1 MSRILTLYFPSF
13 TIGSVQKNISRKY
26 SEHQLF
32 GLNVLMV
39 LGKKNRLNLG
49 GGLRL
54 QVSGMQALT
63 SLSPD

>member
-13 TIGSVQKNISRKY
+13 TIGSFQNISWKY

-32 GLNVLMV
+32 GLNALMF

-49 GGLRL
+49 GRLRL
-54 QVSGMQALT
+54 HEIGIQALT